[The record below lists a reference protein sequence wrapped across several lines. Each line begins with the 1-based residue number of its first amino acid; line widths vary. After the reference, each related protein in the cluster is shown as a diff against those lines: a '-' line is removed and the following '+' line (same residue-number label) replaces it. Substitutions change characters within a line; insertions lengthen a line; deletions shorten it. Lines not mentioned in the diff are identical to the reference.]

1 MITYDWKITALKKA
15 PTLDGLSDVI
25 TGINFKYTGTNE
37 DGVTDYFSGAC
48 PIGAPASDTF
58 TAIAD
63 LTEAEVIE
71 WAKANHPV
79 DHMQEVITKKINEKI
94 TPKSEDVTEISWL
107 AKEEESP
114 EIDVPPEA

>member
-48 PIGAPASDTF
+48 PVGAPTSDTF

-63 LTEAEVIE
+63 LTEAEVIG

-79 DHMQEVITKKINEKI
+79 EHMQEIIVKKINEKI
-94 TPKSEDVTEISWL
+94 LPISENVTEVSWI
-107 AKEEESP
+107 EVEQDP
-114 EIDVPPEA
+114 EMGDED